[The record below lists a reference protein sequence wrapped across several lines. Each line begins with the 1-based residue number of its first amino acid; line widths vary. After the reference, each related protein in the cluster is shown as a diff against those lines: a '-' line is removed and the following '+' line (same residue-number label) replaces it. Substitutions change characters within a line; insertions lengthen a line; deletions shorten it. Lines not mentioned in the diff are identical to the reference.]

1 MEDTKGAI
9 NRVIGM
15 INNMPFVF
23 NTEADIQGLVYREL
37 LKEYTKDYPTGLTD
51 SEGERYYTNR
61 VHREY
66 LDGNRGRI
74 DTVVF
79 AEEQIASIDTYW
91 LCIKTS
97 EPPRYR
103 PIRLQD
109 AIEIKTVGGKGEQ
122 ATFKEIRKDIK
133 GLSKFVKEKK
143 AKEAH
148 FLFIIRP
155 QTKKSGT
162 MKRMGMDKAERDA
175 REMCEK
181 NDVQFYCNDYKKLF
195 VS

>member
-9 NRVIGM
+9 NRVVGM
-15 INNMPFVF
+15 INDMPFVF
-23 NTEADIQGLVYREL
+23 NTEADIQGLVYCEL

-66 LDGNRGRI
+66 VGGKGGRI

-79 AEEQIASIDTYW
+79 CEEEIVSIDTYW
-91 LCIKTS
+91 LCIKIS
-97 EPPRYR
+97 ERPGYR
-103 PIRLQD
+103 PIKLQD
-109 AIEIKTVGGKGEQ
+109 AIEIKTVGGKGEE
-122 ATFKEIRKDIK
+122 ATFNEFRKDIE
-133 GLSKFVKEKK
+133 GLSKLVKEKK

-162 MKRMGMDKAERDA
+162 MKRMGTDKAGKLA
-175 REMCEK
+175 REMCEQ

-195 VS
+195 IS

>member
-9 NRVIGM
+9 NRVVGM
-15 INNMPFVF
+15 INDMPFIF
-23 NTEADIQGLVYREL
+23 NTEADIQGLVYSEL
-37 LKEYTKDYPTGLTD
+37 SKEYTKNHPTGLID

-66 LDGNRGRI
+66 FRGERGRI

-79 AEEQIASIDTYW
+79 SEEEIASIDTHW
-91 LCIKTS
+91 LCIKTF
-97 EPPRYR
+97 EGRRYR

-109 AIEIKTVGGKGEQ
+109 AIEIKTVGGKGEE
-122 ATFKEIRKDIK
+122 ATSNELRKDIE
-133 GLSKFVKEKK
+133 GLSKLVKEKK

-155 QTKKSGT
+155 QAKNSR
-162 MKRMGMDKAERDA
+162 MKRMANAEKLA
-175 REMCEK
+175 REMCER

-195 VS
+195 IS